1 MDEEKDIFTEK
12 EKNENKKWKNFL
24 IEAFLFVII
33 NLRFILY
40 MPFIYGMIIPTIIL
54 DISLFIYQQTVFRF
68 DWIPLARRKDYIV
81 FDKRFL
87 KYLNP
92 IEKSHCLYC
101 SYVNGVFSYAMEI
114 WGRTEKYWC
123 PIKNSMRMKWGH
135 EWQKYFADYG
145 DAKGYRKTI
154 NKLKEEKDKNI
165 IRSCFFK

>member
-1 MDEEKDIFTEK
+1 M
-12 EKNENKKWKNFL
+12 
-24 IEAFLFVII
+24 IEAFLFIII

-68 DWIPLARRKDYIV
+68 DGIPLAKRKDYVV

-114 WGRTEKYWC
+114 
-123 PIKNSMRMKWGH
+123 
-135 EWQKYFADYG
+135 
-145 DAKGYRKTI
+145 
-154 NKLKEEKDKNI
+154 
-165 IRSCFFK
+165 